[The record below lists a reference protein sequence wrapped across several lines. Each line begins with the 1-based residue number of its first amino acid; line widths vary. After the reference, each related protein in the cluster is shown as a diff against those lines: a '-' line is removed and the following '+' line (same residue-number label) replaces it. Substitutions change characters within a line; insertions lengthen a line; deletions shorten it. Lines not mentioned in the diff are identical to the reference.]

1 MAVLIIYISA
11 FMLLLVASKIDG
23 PIATGLF
30 LGVVF
35 GLLIIMPLRRLFR
48 TRSER
53 RNDTGADHD

>member
-30 LGVVF
+30 LG
-35 GLLIIMPLRRLFR
+35 
-48 TRSER
+48 
-53 RNDTGADHD
+53 